1 MESSSEDT
9 NQLDQRS
16 NEKVSFTLEVD
27 PEIAVL
33 LEKLQAEYGA
43 RSKGRVVELLLK
55 DLILGEDSEPGE

>member
-1 MESSSEDT
+1 MELSGDGSS
-9 NQLDQRS
+9 QPDQTV
-16 NEKVSFTLEVD
+16 NEKVSFTVEVN

-43 RSKGRVVELLLK
+43 RSKGRVVELLLR